1 MKMKQDTQ
9 NAINEA
15 QHKYK
20 EILKQ
25 ARFKQE
31 RLRENILMKVD
42 GAQIG
47 DVIGSL
53 VDFIYYKEN
62 LLSPLI
68 GQKNMH
74 CKWQV
79 SHTLKDT

>member
-25 ARFKQE
+25 ATFKQE

-47 DVIGSL
+47 DVIGSS
-53 VDFIYYKEN
+53 VDFIY
-62 LLSPLI
+62 
-68 GQKNMH
+68 
-74 CKWQV
+74 
-79 SHTLKDT
+79 

>member
-31 RLRENILMKVD
+31 RLRENILMKID

-47 DVIGSL
+47 DVIGSS

-74 CKWQV
+74 GKWQV